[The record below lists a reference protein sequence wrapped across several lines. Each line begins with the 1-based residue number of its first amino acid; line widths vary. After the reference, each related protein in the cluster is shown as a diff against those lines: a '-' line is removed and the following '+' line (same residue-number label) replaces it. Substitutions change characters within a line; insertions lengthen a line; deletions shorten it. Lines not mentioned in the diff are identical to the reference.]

1 LVTIVQLKIN
11 WVGLAGG
18 SATIVA
24 VVVSFF
30 IPWWHLSAG
39 IISEALT
46 VDGLLQADVSPLTTN
61 FKFLGKPFGVPLIT
75 ALNIVGLLSF
85 IASGVVMLIY
95 SVLPTKPYS
104 KHLLGFA
111 YKKPLFTLVF
121 FVVILVVIPLLVQ
134 AIAGINVPVSG
145 SATVPIP
152 EALIGGTTV
161 SLLISTGFLWP
172 FWLAVVASVL
182 CIGARIYHGRFT
194 VAEKRP
200 EQKAPTETAAQPP
213 APAPAPEPAAPP
225 EPTTPPPTAAPT

>member
-39 IISEALT
+39 IVSETLT
-46 VDGLLQADVSPLTTN
+46 VDGLLQADVSPLNAN
-61 FKFLGKPFGVPLIT
+61 FKFLGKDFGVPLIS
-75 ALNIVGLLSF
+75 ALNIVGLLF
-85 IASGVVMLIY
+85 FVASGVVMLIY

-121 FVVILVVIPLLVQ
+121 FVVFLVVVSLLVQ
-134 AIAGINVPVSG
+134 AIVGVGVPVSG

-161 SLLISTGFLWP
+161 SFLFSTGFLWP

-182 CIGARIYHGRFT
+182 CIGARIYHRRFT
-194 VAEKRP
+194 VAEKP
-200 EQKAPTETAAQPP
+200 PQQKPSTDTAAPPP
-213 APAPAPEPAAPP
+213 APATTPEPAAPS
-225 EPTTPPPTAAPT
+225 EPTTPAPTAPT